1 MDKWIGALFLVLV
14 LAFVAIGSMTAYA
27 MYGTNT
33 QSPDTYGNAFNNKT
47 NSTVKV
53 ETTIAPVSI
62 NIMGYIT
69 IMAMVFVIIGAGV
82 LVFKSVSSRGGYG
95 NFR

>member
-1 MDKWIGALFLVLV
+1 MDKWIGAMFLVIV
-14 LAFVAIGSMTAYA
+14 LAFITIGSMTAYA
-27 MYGTNT
+27 MFGTNP
-33 QSPDTYGNAFNNKT
+33 QSPDTYGNTFNNKT
-47 NSTVKV
+47 NATAKV
-53 ETTIAPVSI
+53 ETAIAPVSI

-69 IMAMVFVIIGAGV
+69 LLSVIFCIIGAGV